1 MALCD
6 MEMAKRIAEKV
17 KDAGGCAY
25 FVGGYVRDLICGET
39 GKDIDIE
46 IHGLTPSAL
55 KELLDSLGERLDIG
69 ESFGIFGLRGYSL
82 DIAMPRTEKNRGR
95 GHRDFDV
102 FVDPNIGS
110 YKAAMRRDFTINALY
125 MDKNN
130 TIYDYHNG
138 LSDLKEKQ
146 IRFIGNTFDRLRQD
160 PLRILRYL
168 RFWGDYAATEP
179 DKAILECFSTLG
191 SGLKNISSGRKKKE
205 MGKILKSNRSSD
217 ILRMIDQFN
226 LWPFIAPNS
235 TQKITQLTPKE
246 ILTQI

>member
-1 MALCD
+1 MINLWTPDILKIDAALNGQI
-6 MEMAKRIAEKV
+6 RLV
-17 KDAGGCAY
+17 GGCI
-25 FVGGYVRDLICGET
+25 RDFILN
-39 GKDIDIE
+39 KKPDDIDIATPLSPKDVLSYLKSNNIRAKAIAPRHGVIMAIIGKNAYE
-46 IHGLTPSAL
+46 ITTLRQETYSEEN
-55 KELLDSLGERLDIG
+55 KEKISFIQDYEQDSI
-69 ESFGIFGLRGYSL
+69 
-82 DIAMPRTEKNRGR
+82 
-95 GHRDFDV
+95 
-102 FVDPNIGS
+102 
-110 YKAAMRRDFTINALY
+110 RRDFTINALY

-217 ILRMIDQFN
+217 ILSMIDQFN